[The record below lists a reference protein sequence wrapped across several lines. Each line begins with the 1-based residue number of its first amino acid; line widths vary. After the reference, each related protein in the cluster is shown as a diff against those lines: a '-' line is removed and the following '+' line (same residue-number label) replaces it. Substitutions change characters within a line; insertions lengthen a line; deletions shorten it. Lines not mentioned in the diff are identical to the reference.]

1 MINNIAVFTWKKSDA
16 GHYYV
21 PEYKHDAV
29 FLAIGQE
36 GDAEE
41 HFDTFIVM
49 REDGSVEAHSVALC
63 KIIAS
68 VPKLGVIIK

>member
-1 MINNIAVFTWKKSDA
+1 MNNNISVFTWKKTDQEF
-16 GHYYV
+16 YV

-36 GDAEE
+36 GDGEE

-49 REDGSVEAHSVALC
+49 REDGSVEAHPVALC